1 MLIVSLVLLQIIIF
15 GGLIFILRKILNQNV
30 ILATKHLDELNQDY
44 SKKEQEIQKRLD
56 DLKQK
61 TNEILSKAQVEAQQ
75 FKETTIK
82 QAETER
88 DDILSKARVKGEEMM
103 KQADKARQVLIS
115 EIDERIAK
123 EAVSKA
129 CELTHCVLPEE
140 FKQIV
145 HTHWLNEL
153 IKNGFDQLERLS
165 VAEDIHEINIKSA
178 FDLNEEQRRLLSKKI
193 KEVLSR
199 DIALKE
205 TTDPNMV
212 AGVII
217 TIGSLVLDGSFKNKI
232 QEQAKKLSL

>member
-15 GGLIFILRKILNQNV
+15 GGLIFILRKVLNQNV

-44 SKKEQEIQKRLD
+44 SKKEQEIQKRLE

-61 TNEILSKAQVEAQQ
+61 THEILSKAQAEAQRL
-75 FKETTIK
+75 KETTTK
-82 QAETER
+82 QVEAEK
-88 DDILSKARVKGEEMM
+88 DDILSKARAKGEEMM
-103 KQADKARQVLIS
+103 KQADKARQILLS

-123 EAVSKA
+123 EAVGKA
-129 CELTHCVLPEE
+129 CELTQYVLPDE

-145 HTHWLNEL
+145 HTHWVNEL
-153 IKNGFDQLERLS
+153 IKSGFDQLERLS
-165 VAEDIHEINIKSA
+165 VEEDVREISVKSA
-178 FDLNEEQRRLLSKKI
+178 FDLDEEQRKLLSKKI

-205 TTDPNMV
+205 TVDPNMV

>member
-82 QAETER
+82 QTETER

-115 EIDERIAK
+115 EIEERIAK

-232 QEQAKKLSL
+232 QEQAKKISL

>member
-1 MLIVSLVLLQIIIF
+1 MLIVSLVLLQIVIF

-178 FDLNEEQRRLLSKKI
+178 FDLNVEQRRLLSKKI

>member
-1 MLIVSLVLLQIIIF
+1 MLIVSLVLLQIVIF
-15 GGLIFILRKILNQNV
+15 GGLIFILRKVLNQNV

-44 SKKEQEIQKRLD
+44 SKKEQDIQKRLE

-61 TNEILSKAQVEAQQ
+61 THEILSKAQVEAQRL
-75 FKETTIK
+75 KETTTK

-88 DDILSKARVKGEEMM
+88 DDILSKARAKGEEMM
-103 KQADKARQVLIS
+103 KQADKARHILIS

-129 CELTHCVLPEE
+129 CELTQYVLPDE

-165 VAEDIHEINIKSA
+165 VAEDVHEINIKSA
-178 FDLNEEQRRLLSKKI
+178 FDLDEEQRKLLTKKI

-199 DIALKE
+199 DITLKE
-205 TTDPNMV
+205 TVDSNMV
-212 AGVII
+212 AGVVI
-217 TIGSLVLDGSFKNKI
+217 TLGSLVLDGSFKNKI

>member
-1 MLIVSLVLLQIIIF
+1 MLIVSLVLLQIVIF
-15 GGLIFILRKILNQNV
+15 GGLIFILRKVLNQNV

-44 SKKEQEIQKRLD
+44 SKKEQDIQKRLE

-61 TNEILSKAQVEAQQ
+61 TNEILSKAQAEAQR

-88 DDILSKARVKGEEMM
+88 DDILSKARAKGEDMM
-103 KQADKARQVLIS
+103 KQADKARQILIS

-123 EAVSKA
+123 EAVNKA
-129 CELTHCVLPEE
+129 CELTQYVLPEE

-153 IKNGFDQLERLS
+153 IKNGFDQLEKLS
-165 VAEDIHEINIKSA
+165 VAEDIHEINVKSA
-178 FDLNEEQRRLLSKKI
+178 FDLNEEQRRLLSKNI
-193 KEVLSR
+193 KAVLSR
-199 DIALKE
+199 DITLKE

-217 TIGSLVLDGSFKNKI
+217 SIGSLVLDGSFKNKI